1 MNAPEHGLT
10 DALDPA
16 LLEQLAGGEPSD
28 STWPEPQPIPPRGDI
43 GEAAPFPLALLPPAL
58 QSAVRE
64 VARFNKIPEASPALV
79 GIGTLATAI
88 GKRALVVEREGLMHH
103 PALFLV
109 GIAGSGE
116 RKSPAFRAM
125 TQPLEHWAMESEPD
139 WEVTAR
145 RARARNAAVDSEI
158 AKLKRR
164 KDSDLEDTAQQIE
177 QLDAE
182 RLAVP
187 PAPRLFTTDC
197 TEERVFQ
204 MLHERQ
210 GAFAVMSGEGR
221 PVFDAI
227 LGKYSGDGRTGD
239 AVYLAGISGD
249 TISRDRV
256 GSGDGGPEE
265 RVIRRPCLNV
275 CVMVQPDKYL
285 EVAANPALR
294 ASGALARIWPA
305 WLPSMVGQQHERPGE
320 PGLHADRLGPYS
332 ALVVDV
338 LRHPPDQD
346 RHGRPV
352 PHQARLSSEATE
364 ARVDL
369 HNELQDRMR
378 DGGDL
383 ADMRDITAKA
393 VTQICKLAL
402 VLHVAANPGVLR
414 QPDSEIEAATWTAA
428 HCIGLWFL
436 DEAVRVQRAAVED
449 PMLET
454 ARRTLAWLGRREETT
469 VTTRTLSL
477 YGPRPR
483 PDAKTASAVL
493 ELLEEL
499 GWLRAKR
506 MPGRRKPQYRIY
518 PGPRR
523 VRPV

>member
-1 MNAPEHGLT
+1 VNARGHGLT
-10 DALDPA
+10 DALEPA
-16 LLEQLAGGEPSD
+16 LLEQLAGAERSEAD
-28 STWPEPQPIPPRGDI
+28 WPAPQPIPARGDV
-43 GEAAPFPLALLPPAL
+43 GDAAPFPLTLLPPAL

-88 GKRALVVEREGLMHH
+88 GKRALVVERDGLIHH

-125 TQPLEHWAMESEPD
+125 TRPLEQWALEQEPE
-139 WEVTAR
+139 WEVTAL

-158 AKLKRR
+158 ARLKRN
-164 KDSDLEDTAQQIE
+164 KDFDLQETARQIE
-177 QLDAE
+177 QLEAE

-204 MLHERQ
+204 LLHERA

-221 PVFDAI
+221 PVLDAI
-227 LGKYSGDGRTGD
+227 LGKYSGENRTGD

-285 EVAANPALR
+285 QVAAHPALR

-305 WLPSMVGQQHERPGE
+305 WLPSMVGRQHERLGE
-320 PGLHADRLGPYS
+320 PGLDADRLAPYS
-332 ALVVDV
+332 ALVLDV
-338 LRHPPDQD
+338 LAHVPEQD
-346 RHGRPV
+346 RHGRPI
-352 PHQARLSSEATE
+352 PHRARLSAEAAE

-369 HNELQDRMR
+369 HNGLQDRMG

-383 ADMRDITAKA
+383 TDVRDIAAKA
-393 VTQICKLAL
+393 VSQIAKLAL
-402 VLHVAANPGVLR
+402 VLHVAATPGVL
-414 QPDSEIEAATWTAA
+414 PEPVSEIEGSTWAAA

-449 PMLET
+449 PLLET
-454 ARRTLAWLGRREETT
+454 ARRTLAWLGRRDEAT

-493 ELLEEL
+493 ELLEDL
-499 GWLRAKR
+499 GWLRAEP
-506 MPGRRKPQYRIY
+506 MPGRRSRASKASHS
-518 PGPRR
+518 
-523 VRPV
+523 